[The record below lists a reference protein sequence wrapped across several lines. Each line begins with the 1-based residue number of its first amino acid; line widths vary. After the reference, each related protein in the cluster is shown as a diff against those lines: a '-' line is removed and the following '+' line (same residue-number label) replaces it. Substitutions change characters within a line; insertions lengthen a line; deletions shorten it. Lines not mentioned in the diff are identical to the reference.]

1 MIHYTGIESIIES
14 IYLEESI
21 EFKAGRSN
29 IEVNPTGGMDYIVG
43 KTVILSNLSYTEEFI
58 ENLVKNRN
66 KVYSRVKGYS
76 EKNVNVYPYIMRP
89 NFLIMWNGETLNCP
103 KEKSGNVT
111 DFFLWLKE
119 KNSCSINDLGNGRA
133 SLYFPKI
140 YGIQSPLLKDE
151 FGNVT
156 GLGWALHQV
165 GINLCPKFKDMD
177 ILKTKKL
184 KK

>member
-76 EKNVNVYPYIMRP
+76 EKNVNVYPTI
-89 NFLIMWNGETLNCP
+89 
-103 KEKSGNVT
+103 
-111 DFFLWLKE
+111 
-119 KNSCSINDLGNGRA
+119 
-133 SLYFPKI
+133 
-140 YGIQSPLLKDE
+140 
-151 FGNVT
+151 
-156 GLGWALHQV
+156 
-165 GINLCPKFKDMD
+165 
-177 ILKTKKL
+177 
-184 KK
+184 